1 MFLNKFLNF
10 GYLTVISIIF
20 GIIVSTSLV
29 MAGSPLQ
36 SNSDYTL
43 LKINDELHTP
53 QEHEQASENVEEEDL
68 QTEELEELEE
78 LEGLEEYEI
87 SINGMTC
94 ANCEVKVK
102 EALLKCSGV
111 KTAWVSYLEGGAGI
125 EADTDMIDADE
136 IVAAI
141 EKAGFTYVEE

>member
-10 GYLTVISIIF
+10 GYLSVVSIVF
-20 GIIVSTSLV
+20 GITMSTAIVKADSSLQ
-29 MAGSPLQ
+29 G
-36 SNSDYTL
+36 NNDYTV
-43 LKINDELHTP
+43 LKINEELNTH
-53 QEHEQASENVEEEDL
+53 QEHEQAGENVEEEGL
-68 QTEELEELEE
+68 QA
-78 LEGLEEYEI
+78 EGLGRLEEYEI
-87 SINGMTC
+87 AIDGMTC
-94 ANCEVKVK
+94 TNCEDKVK

>member
-36 SNSDYTL
+36 SNIDYTL
-43 LKINDELHTP
+43 LNINDELHTP

-78 LEGLEEYEI
+78 LEEYEI